1 MFKRIFLELL
11 RRPRRTRVLELI
23 KTRNILGSRRF
34 RGSTNAKDN
43 KLLPAV
49 HHADP
54 NYPKKL
60 KTLKNMESGLFLLND
75 QEVQTVKELFEITD
89 LEERGS
95 RNLGNTG
102 ITFYIAD
109 NKYYIKK

>member
-1 MFKRIFLELL
+1 MFKKIFLELL
-11 RRPRRTRVLELI
+11 RQPRRTIVLELV

-54 NYPKKL
+54 SYPKKL
-60 KTLKNMESGLFLLND
+60 ETLKNMQSGLFLLND
-75 QEVQTVKELFEITD
+75 QEVQTVKELFKITD
-89 LEERGS
+89 LEDRMS

-109 NKYYIKK
+109 SKYYIKK

>member
-1 MFKRIFLELL
+1 MFKKIFLEFLKQ
-11 RRPRRTRVLELI
+11 PRR
-23 KTRNILGSRRF
+23 TRNILGSRRF
-34 RGSTNAKDN
+34 RGSTGAKDN
-43 KLLPAV
+43 KLLPDV

-54 NYPKKL
+54 NYPRKL
-60 KTLKNMESGLFLLND
+60 ETLKNMQSGLFLLND

-89 LEERGS
+89 LEERRS

>member
-1 MFKRIFLELL
+1 MFKKIFLELL
-11 RRPRRTRVLELI
+11 RQPRRTRVLELI

-60 KTLKNMESGLFLLND
+60 KTLKNMESGLFLLSD

>member
-1 MFKRIFLELL
+1 MFKKIFLELL
-11 RRPRRTRVLELI
+11 RQPRR
-23 KTRNILGSRRF
+23 TRNILGSRRF
-34 RGSTNAKDN
+34 RGSTNARDN

-54 NYPKKL
+54 NDSGKL
-60 KTLKNMESGLFLLND
+60 EALKNMQSGVFLLND
-75 QEVQTVKELFEITD
+75 QEVQAVKELFEITD
-89 LEERGS
+89 LEERKS

>member
-1 MFKRIFLELL
+1 MFKKIFLELL
-11 RRPRRTRVLELI
+11 RQPRR
-23 KTRNILGSRRF
+23 TRNILGSRRV
-34 RGSTNAKDN
+34 RGSTNARDK

-49 HHADP
+49 HHPDP
-54 NYPKKL
+54 NYSKKL
-60 KTLKNMESGLFLLND
+60 ETLKNMQSGLFLLND
-75 QEVQTVKELFEITD
+75 QEVQTVKELFKITD
-89 LEERGS
+89 LEERQS